1 VHLLA
6 RGLPA
11 TQAFSHEGTVRDHL
25 LSASDRAMV
34 TAALLT
40 LDPATIGMLAAAN
53 MLTPDGRCK
62 TLDAAAGGCASA
74 GLLSRM
80 PCMPAPAKALR

>member
-1 VHLLA
+1 MH
-6 RGLPA
+6 G
-11 TQAFSHEGTVRDHL
+11 HDN
-25 LSASDRAMV
+25 RAIV

-62 TLDAAAGGCASA
+62 TLDAAADGCAHA
-74 GLLSRM
+74 RLPILLHGTSLQVS
-80 PCMPAPAKALR
+80 PAAKCCCLMADKYAL

>member
-1 VHLLA
+1 MPTTCRCLIVIPA
-6 RGLPA
+6 RV
-11 TQAFSHEGTVRDHL
+11 QAHTG
-25 LSASDRAMV
+25 ASNRAIV

-62 TLDAAAGGCASA
+62 TLDAAADGCDPA
-74 GLLSRM
+74 GLCRRLPGMAS
-80 PCMPAPAKALR
+80 CAKPY